1 MPGAKIEDLEANLC
15 DLLHKDLQK
24 VLLRVGV
31 NNALSDSPEDIF
43 GKLIPLVDTTN
54 ISLPEC
60 NVIISNLI
68 KRTNNRK
75 TNVVCEI
82 LKLKIIHCWQ

>member
-1 MPGAKIEDLEANLC
+1 MLGAKIEDLEANLC

-31 NNALSDSPEDIF
+31 NNAVSDSPEDIF

-75 TNVVCEI
+75 TNVVCETNE
-82 LKLKIIHCWQ
+82 KPM